1 MKRSCSR
8 TPACP
13 VFFFLPLFLIG
24 TLWPEAAQAVNKGYL
39 PRDAYEAPVYM
50 PPPPPE
56 PKVHLTDHGD
66 GTVTDDHGLMW
77 TIKDSH
83 SDLGHCLN
91 WHESKKYV
99 EELNEKKFAGYSD
112 WRMPSLMDLIS
123 IYDDTRESNIGHD
136 EDPEYTLRTH
146 PLFAKGAAYWL
157 WTSEAESTK
166 LTDCCARSFYFVSGM
181 TFVRRFTMCNDGGV
195 RPVRGQLV
203 LKD

>member
-1 MKRSCSR
+1 MQVSVRKLLEQCGLEEKLYPGKRAVKKMPQPGENKSHC
-8 TPACP
+8 A
-13 VFFFLPLFLIG
+13 VF
-24 TLWPEAAQAVNKGYL
+24 
-39 PRDAYEAPVYM
+39 
-50 PPPPPE
+50 
-56 PKVHLTDHGD
+56 
-66 GTVTDDHGLMW
+66 
-77 TIKDSH
+77 
-83 SDLGHCLN
+83 
-91 WHESKKYV
+91 
-99 EELNEKKFAGYSD
+99 D

-157 WTSEAESTK
+157 WTSEAVSTK